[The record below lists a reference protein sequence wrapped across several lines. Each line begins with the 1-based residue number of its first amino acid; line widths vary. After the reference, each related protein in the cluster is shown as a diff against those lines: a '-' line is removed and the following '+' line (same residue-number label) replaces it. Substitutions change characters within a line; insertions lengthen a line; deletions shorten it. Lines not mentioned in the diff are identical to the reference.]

1 MQVPFLDLK
10 AQHAPLE
17 EELTAAFRTIVRGAA
32 FVGGPEVEA
41 FEREFAAFCHV
52 PGAVGVS
59 SGTDAL
65 RFAYLAMGVKPGDE
79 VITVPN
85 SFIATTEALTQAGAA
100 VRFVDV
106 LPDTLLM
113 DPTKLAAAITPRT
126 VGIVPV
132 HLYGTPA
139 DMDPIQEIARAHG
152 LWVVEDAAQ
161 AQGAVY
167 MGRRA
172 GTMGEMAAFSFYPG
186 KNLGACGEA
195 GAVTSA
201 DAGRLEFVRKLREH
215 GQAQK
220 YYHDIEGY
228 NGRLDALQA
237 AFLRIKLRRLEQWNQ
252 ARRALAALYRQRLSE
267 AADVRIVAE
276 TPGSRSVYHLF
287 VVRVPERDRRGPPRG
302 PGGPPAGRVPAFAP
316 GRRVVSRDG
325 AGGGGDP
332 QPADVSRDAVRPGRV
347 RLRHAARV
355 LRWAAEP
362 LGGAGDDTAHAGV
375 TATAPQL
382 AVAEQGRE
390 ELPGV
395 SGVPDPYYVSV
406 AYSHEPTDPR
416 IRRHCEAMARRG
428 WRVVH
433 IGLAGPGESRVGRLN
448 GVVLLRWSRRRYRGA
463 GLLRYGWSYLQFS
476 GSGGWLPG

>member
-172 GTMGEMAAFSFYPG
+172 GTMGAMAAFSFYPG

-252 ARRALAALYRQRLSE
+252 ARRSLAALYRQRLSE

-276 TPGSRSVYHLF
+276 TRGSRSVYHLF
-287 VVRVPERDRRGPPRG
+287 VVRVPERDRVREFLQSRGIATGLHYPLPLHQQVAYRHL
-302 PGGPPAGRVPAFAP
+302 RL
-316 GRRVVSRDG
+316 G
-325 AGGGGDP
+325 AGAFPVTERAAAEILSLPMYPEMRSD
-332 QPADVSRDAVRPGRV
+332 QVEYVCDT
-347 RLRHAARV
+347 LLECFAARPS
-355 LRWAAEP
+355 RSAERVM
-362 LGGAGDDTAHAGV
+362 T
-375 TATAPQL
+375 QL
-382 AVAEQGRE
+382 TPA
-390 ELPGV
+390 
-395 SGVPDPYYVSV
+395 
-406 AYSHEPTDPR
+406 
-416 IRRHCEAMARRG
+416 
-428 WRVVH
+428 
-433 IGLAGPGESRVGRLN
+433 
-448 GVVLLRWSRRRYRGA
+448 
-463 GLLRYGWSYLQFS
+463 
-476 GSGGWLPG
+476 

>member
-10 AQHAPLE
+10 AQHAALE
-17 EELTAAFRTIVRGAA
+17 GELTEAFRAVVRGAA

-41 FEREFAAFCHV
+41 FEREFAAFCHAD
-52 PGAVGVS
+52 GAVGVS

-65 RFAYLAMGVKPGDE
+65 RFAYLAMGIKPGDE

-85 SFIATTEALTQAGAA
+85 SFIATTEALTQAGAS

-113 DPTKLAAAITPRT
+113 DPRQLAAAITPRT

-139 DMDPIQEIARAHG
+139 DMDPIQGIARAHG
-152 LWVVEDAAQ
+152 LWVIEDAAQ

-167 MGRRA
+167 KGRRA
-172 GTMGEMAAFSFYPG
+172 GTMGAMAAFSFYPG

-201 DAGRLEFVRKLREH
+201 DAGRLAFVRKLREH

-252 ARRALAALYRQRLSE
+252 ARRSIAVQYRESLSAAS
-267 AADVRIVAE
+267 DVRIVAE
-276 TPGSRSVYHLF
+276 TPGSSSVYHLF
-287 VVRVPERDRRGPPRG
+287 VVRVPERDRVREFLQSRGIATGLHYPLPLHQQVAYQHLHLA
-302 PGGPPAGRVPAFAP
+302 AGAFP
-316 GRRVVSRDG
+316 VTEG
-325 AGGGGDP
+325 A
-332 QPADVSRDAVRPGRV
+332 
-347 RLRHAARV
+347 
-355 LRWAAEP
+355 AAEILSLP
-362 LGGAGDDTAHAGV
+362 MY
-375 TATAPQL
+375 P
-382 AVAEQGRE
+382 
-390 ELPGV
+390 ELRADQV
-395 SGVPDPYYVSV
+395 DYVS
-406 AYSHEPTDPR
+406 ATLIEFFGGLPSRSAPR
-416 IRRHCEAMARRG
+416 
-428 WRVVH
+428 VTKQ
-433 IGLAGPGESRVGRLN
+433 LN
-448 GVVLLRWSRRRYRGA
+448 PA
-463 GLLRYGWSYLQFS
+463 
-476 GSGGWLPG
+476 

>member
-85 SFIATTEALTQAGAA
+85 SFIATTEALTQTGAA

-139 DMDPIQEIARAHG
+139 DMDPIQAIARAHG

-172 GTMGEMAAFSFYPG
+172 GTMGAMAAFSFYPG

-252 ARRALAALYRQRLSE
+252 ARRTIAARYRELLS
-267 AADVRIVAE
+267 AISDVRVVAE
-276 TPGSRSVYHLF
+276 TPGSRPVYHLM
-287 VVRVPERDRRGPPRG
+287 VVRVPERDRVREFLQSRGIGTGLHYPLPLHQQVAYRHLHL
-302 PGGPPAGRVPAFAP
+302 P
-316 GRRVVSRDG
+316 DG
-325 AGGGGDP
+325 AFPVTEQAAGEILSLP
-332 QPADVSRDAVRPGRV
+332 MFPEMTADQADRVMDA
-347 RLRHAARV
+347 LAA
-355 LRWAAEP
+355 
-362 LGGAGDDTAHAGV
+362 
-375 TATAPQL
+375 
-382 AVAEQGRE
+382 
-390 ELPGV
+390 
-395 SGVPDPYYVSV
+395 
-406 AYSHEPTDPR
+406 
-416 IRRHCEAMARRG
+416 
-428 WRVVH
+428 
-433 IGLAGPGESRVGRLN
+433 
-448 GVVLLRWSRRRYRGA
+448 
-463 GLLRYGWSYLQFS
+463 
-476 GSGGWLPG
+476 

>member
-139 DMDPIQEIARAHG
+139 DMDPIQQIARAHG

-172 GTMGEMAAFSFYPG
+172 GTMGAMAAFSFYPG

-252 ARRALAALYRQRLSE
+252 ARRSIAARYRARLSE
-267 AADVRIVAE
+267 ATDVRIVAE

-287 VVRVPERDRRGPPRG
+287 VVRVPERDRVREFLQSRGIATGLHYPLPLHQQVAYRHL
-302 PGGPPAGRVPAFAP
+302 RL
-316 GRRVVSRDG
+316 G
-325 AGGGGDP
+325 AGAFPVTERAAAEILSLPMYPEMRSD
-332 QPADVSRDAVRPGRV
+332 QVEYVCDT
-347 RLRHAARV
+347 LLECFAARPS
-355 LRWAAEP
+355 RSAERVM
-362 LGGAGDDTAHAGV
+362 T
-375 TATAPQL
+375 QL
-382 AVAEQGRE
+382 TPA
-390 ELPGV
+390 
-395 SGVPDPYYVSV
+395 
-406 AYSHEPTDPR
+406 
-416 IRRHCEAMARRG
+416 
-428 WRVVH
+428 
-433 IGLAGPGESRVGRLN
+433 
-448 GVVLLRWSRRRYRGA
+448 
-463 GLLRYGWSYLQFS
+463 
-476 GSGGWLPG
+476 

>member
-172 GTMGEMAAFSFYPG
+172 GTMGAMAAFSFYPG

-252 ARRALAALYRQRLSE
+252 ARRSIAARYRARLSE
-267 AADVRIVAE
+267 ATDVRIVAE

-287 VVRVPERDRRGPPRG
+287 VVRVPERDRVREFLQSRGIATGLHYPLPLHQQVAYRHL
-302 PGGPPAGRVPAFAP
+302 RL
-316 GRRVVSRDG
+316 G
-325 AGGGGDP
+325 AGAFPVTERAAAQILSLPMYPEMRSD
-332 QPADVSRDAVRPGRV
+332 QVEYVCDT
-347 RLRHAARV
+347 LLECFAARPS
-355 LRWAAEP
+355 RSAERVM
-362 LGGAGDDTAHAGV
+362 T
-375 TATAPQL
+375 QL
-382 AVAEQGRE
+382 TPA
-390 ELPGV
+390 
-395 SGVPDPYYVSV
+395 
-406 AYSHEPTDPR
+406 
-416 IRRHCEAMARRG
+416 
-428 WRVVH
+428 
-433 IGLAGPGESRVGRLN
+433 
-448 GVVLLRWSRRRYRGA
+448 
-463 GLLRYGWSYLQFS
+463 
-476 GSGGWLPG
+476 